1 MPDSCAIPAQV
12 GYSAIVFYGYVGVIG
27 LALWA
32 MLKWWFK
39 SDVGLAQVWCIYGAC
54 HKGIQSALIYKSCT
68 PSSSSGI
75 STHQQVLKRCNSEKL
90 AGNKVQSSGGHR
102 ARHLMGN
109 LLHAGYALSIFIP
122 ISFVCVLPYE
132 ALRWAMIGVATVSSG
147 LFLLLNFKGP
157 IFDVAGAK

>member
-1 MPDSCAIPAQV
+1 MRSLQEIRYKAP
-12 GYSAIVFYGYVGVIG
+12 
-27 LALWA
+27 LA
-32 MLKWWFK
+32 
-39 SDVGLAQVWCIYGAC
+39 
-54 HKGIQSALIYKSCT
+54 
-68 PSSSSGI
+68 
-75 STHQQVLKRCNSEKL
+75 
-90 AGNKVQSSGGHR
+90 HR
-102 ARHLMGN
+102 AWHLMGI